1 MARYDGLWRLTHL
14 VVGSQLDD
22 SVSSS
27 RRITP
32 RLSLA
37 FTEAPASAGRARVL
51 RFVYLGRA
59 SPATAIFIAAVAAWQ
74 AADQTSTLIATLT
87 FVASLIFTAASIA
100 YTRMS
105 DRPQTTNFFYGQAI
119 FDLLVVTAVVHVT
132 EFNGPSPLA
141 PLYILVIAVSALML
155 PSGGVLLVAA
165 LGDALYLAHAL
176 LSRQSE
182 YSSAVI
188 LQIGV
193 FGAVALG
200 CGLIAA
206 RLRRAEA
213 GREEMA
219 AELAAF
225 RLREA
230 DIDRLHTRAE
240 RLEAVAEL
248 SASLAHE
255 IKNPLASIRSAAES
269 LAKDPNAADTKILT
283 TLVQR
288 ESDRLSRLLSEFLDF
303 ARTGI
308 TRAKRIDLREV
319 AAQAISVVEANPGK
333 PAGVRIVS
341 VFPSSPLVVV
351 GDDDLLHRA
360 IFNLVLNA
368 AQASPPG
375 GKVRIEAG
383 ELASHQLPPGRASF
397 GRGAVILKVIDSGNG
412 IPPQIRD
419 NLFEPFVT
427 TKEQGS
433 GLGLSIVHRAIESHH
448 GFVLVD
454 STDSGTT
461 FSVILPR
468 LRGDSL
474 AAGRDADG

>member
-1 MARYDGLWRLTHL
+1 LTHPL
-14 VVGSQLDD
+14 AANQLDG
-22 SVSSS
+22 VVTPS

-32 RLSLA
+32 RLTLA
-37 FTEAPASAGRARVL
+37 FTEAPSSAGRERVI

-59 SPATAIFIAAVAAWQ
+59 SLATSIFVAAVAAWE
-74 AADQTSTLIATLT
+74 AADQTATLIATLT
-87 FVASLIFTAASIA
+87 FVSSLSVIAASTT
-100 YTRMS
+100 YTRIS
-105 DRPQTTNFFYGQAI
+105 ARPPATTFFYLQTI
-119 FDLLVVTAVVHVT
+119 FDLLLVTAVVHLTEVT
-132 EFNGPSPLA
+132 GPSPLA

-155 PSGGVLLVAA
+155 PSGGVVLTAA
-165 LGDALYLAHAL
+165 LGDALYLADSL
-176 LSRQSE
+176 LVQHPWHN
-182 YSSAVI
+182 SAVF
-188 LQIGV
+188 LQTGV

-200 CGLIAA
+200 CGFIAA
-206 RLRRAEA
+206 RLRRAES
-213 GREEMA
+213 GKEEMA

-230 DIDRLHTRAE
+230 DIERLHTRAE

-255 IKNPLASIRSAAES
+255 IKNPLASIRSAAEL
-269 LAKDPNAADTKILT
+269 LAKHPNEADTRTLT
-283 TLVQR
+283 TLVER

-308 TRAKRIDLREV
+308 TRAKRLDLRDV
-319 AAQAISVVEANPGK
+319 ARDAVALAETNPGK
-333 PAGVRIVS
+333 PSGVRIVT

-375 GKVRIEAG
+375 GEVRVEAG
-383 ELASHQLPPGRASF
+383 ELARHQLPADKSSF
-397 GRGAVILKVIDSGNG
+397 GRGAVMLKVSDGGAG
-412 IPPQIRD
+412 IPGQIRD
-419 NLFEPFVT
+419 RLFEPFVT
-427 TKEQGS
+427 TKANGS

-454 STDSGTT
+454 SSEAGTT
-461 FSVILPR
+461 FTVVLPR
-468 LRGDSL
+468 LKGDSFTPTS
-474 AAGRDADG
+474 AIDV

>member
-1 MARYDGLWRLTHL
+1 MP
-14 VVGSQLDD
+14 
-22 SVSSS
+22 SS

-37 FTEAPASAGRARVL
+37 FTEAPPSAGRSRVL

-59 SPATAIFIAAVAAWQ
+59 SLATAIFIAAIAAWQ

-87 FVASLIFTAASIA
+87 FVAALLFTAGSIA
-100 YTRMS
+100 NTRMS
-105 DRPQTTNFFYGQAI
+105 ELPQTTNFFYGQAI

-176 LSRQSE
+176 LTRQPS
-182 YSSAVI
+182 YNSAVF

-200 CGLIAA
+200 CGFIAA

-213 GREEMA
+213 GREEMI

-255 IKNPLASIRSAAES
+255 IKNPLASIRSAAEL
-269 LAKDPNAADTKILT
+269 LAKNPNPADTKTLT
-283 TLVQR
+283 TLVER

-308 TRAKRIDLREV
+308 TRAKRIDLRDV
-319 AAQAISVVEANPGK
+319 AAQAVAVVEANPAK

-341 VFPSSPLVVV
+341 LFPSSPLVVV

-360 IFNLVLNA
+360 IFNLLLNA

-375 GKVRIEAG
+375 GEVRIEAG
-383 ELASHQLPPGRASF
+383 ELAPHQLPPGRANF
-397 GRGAVILKVIDSGNG
+397 GRGAVMLKVTDSGAG
-412 IPPQIRD
+412 IPAQIRE

-454 STDSGTT
+454 SDESGTT
-461 FSVILPR
+461 FSIVLPR
-468 LRGDSL
+468 LRGNSFATPGNDQ
-474 AAGRDADG
+474 DG